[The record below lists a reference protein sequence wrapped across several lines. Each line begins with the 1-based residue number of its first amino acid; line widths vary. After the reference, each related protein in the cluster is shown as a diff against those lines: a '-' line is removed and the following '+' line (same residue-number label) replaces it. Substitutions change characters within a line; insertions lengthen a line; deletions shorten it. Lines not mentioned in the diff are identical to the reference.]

1 MGSCSSKATGA
12 PTQPGPV
19 NTAKAASINN
29 NSSPNDEDVSILFII
44 VGDCSGYLA
53 WMK

>member
-19 NTAKAASINN
+19 NTAKAASNN
-29 NSSPNDEDVSILFII
+29 NHSTPTEEDVSIFFI
-44 VGDCSGYLA
+44 VGGSGGYLA
-53 WMK
+53 RMK